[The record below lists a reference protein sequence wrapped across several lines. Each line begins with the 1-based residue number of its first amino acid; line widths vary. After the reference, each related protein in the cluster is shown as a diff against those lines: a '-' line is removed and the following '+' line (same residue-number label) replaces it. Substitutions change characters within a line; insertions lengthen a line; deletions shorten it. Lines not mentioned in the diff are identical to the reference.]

1 MFCVF
6 SIRNFNLCNLKGN
19 GNIANDF
26 AGSVYPQR
34 YLTKLTSDRL
44 LRPHNGL
51 MIYNQIERA
60 LVITKW
66 KLTYCNS
73 NFLLVMISKVEKNW
87 SKTYIYKQTNHQLQR
102 FHAILP
108 FGSTAMELNAQDCGI
123 SKAAK
128 DTSMLPSKIDH
139 IKASQETVS
148 EANIGL
154 GRALCLPTLEC
165 ILRRQHF

>member
-102 FHAILP
+102 FHAIFTFWLNCHGIECTGLWDIK
-108 FGSTAMELNAQDCGI
+108 GSKGYIYAAFKNWSYKGI
-123 SKAAK
+123 SG
-128 DTSMLPSKIDH
+128 DSKW
-139 IKASQETVS
+139 S
-148 EANIGL
+148 
-154 GRALCLPTLEC
+154 
-165 ILRRQHF
+165 